1 MFKLFPLK
9 NGLENVQGFFF
20 GAANV
25 GMRTKP
31 SDSSS
36 NEIAGDVAFIR
47 SDTPCDIAAVFTTN
61 VFQAAP
67 IKHFKNT
74 LKIFKLILC

>member
-25 GMRTKP
+25 GMRTKKV
-31 SDSSS
+31 SKDASL
-36 NEIAGDVAFIR
+36 AGR
-47 SDTPCDIAAVFTTN
+47 
-61 VFQAAP
+61 
-67 IKHFKNT
+67 FKT
-74 LKIFKLILC
+74 L